1 MKKILA
7 FITISFVISCV
18 CWTKPDDKEMVII
31 KESYDYGSNH
41 AIELFVKYENNISA
55 YSFIFSKEANEIS
68 LYIDR
73 NTSFKR
79 YNMYSTPKDT
89 SCYSKVVSQRKYT
102 LCDYKSFLRQLNLCL
117 NKAQDYYNLK
127 CLKSIYFQT
136 SDLQERTKEFTTFL
150 YKEKI
155 YKNNMWYTD
164 EQIISALNKTS
175 FRNDLNNMLR
185 KYGIKCNCFNCDGLA
200 LVQTRKDILQEY
212 LYEPNINILVIVPI
226 VAHISSIK

>member
-1 MKKILA
+1 MKYHYIL
-7 FITISFVISCV
+7 TG
-18 CWTKPDDKEMVII
+18 TL
-31 KESYDYGSNH
+31 H
-41 AIELFVKYENNISA
+41 L
-55 YSFIFSKEANEIS
+55 
-68 LYIDR
+68 
-73 NTSFKR
+73 
-79 YNMYSTPKDT
+79 KDT
-89 SCYSKVVSQRKYT
+89 TCIQPPKIHHVILR
-102 LCDYKSFLRQLNLCL
+102 LCHNANIHYAIINLFLRLLNLCL

-212 LYEPNINILVIVPI
+212 LYDPNINILVIVPI